1 MALGTPYETDALL
14 REYLLFH
21 FGDEAATFGKIPGP
35 VGALGFAQRCVTR
48 LLGPVPDDAAALD
61 VGCAVGGSAFELA
74 KTCRAVHGVDF
85 SKGFVAAARRLAA
98 EGMMESAV
106 LVEAGRMVPFL
117 ARVDPSVDR
126 RRVTFEAGDA
136 MALDPALGAFD
147 VVLAANL
154 ICRLPAPMKFLDRL
168 PELVK
173 PGGQLLLATPFTW
186 LEDYT
191 PPALWLGRVRPGI
204 EDLQEILEPAFTL
217 EERVDLPFIIREHA
231 RKFQYGV
238 SLGTR
243 WRRRP
248 SSGEPVK

>member
-1 MALGTPYETDALL
+1 MSSSAQPYETDALL

-21 FGDEAATFGKIPGP
+21 YGDEASTFGKIPGP
-35 VGALGFAQRCVTR
+35 PGALGFAQRCVSR
-48 LLGPVPDDAAALD
+48 LLAPVPDGAVALD

-74 KTCRAVHGVDF
+74 KTCRAVLGLDF
-85 SKGFVAAARRLAA
+85 SQGFVDAARRLAG
-98 EGMMESAV
+98 EGCLATSV
-106 LVEAGRMVPFL
+106 LVEAGRMEPFV
-117 ARVDPSVDR
+117 ARVDAAVDR
-126 RRVTFEAGDA
+126 GRVTFDVGDA
-136 MALDPALGAFD
+136 MALNPATGPFD

-191 PPALWLGRVRPGI
+191 PRELWLGRTRPGI
-204 EDLQEILEPAFTL
+204 EDLTGILDPAFSL
-217 EERVDLPFIIREHA
+217 EEQVDLPFVIREHA

-248 SSGEPVK
+248 SPGG